1 MAQTKQ
7 TFSFAGGLDTLY
19 SDFLLKDDELRV
31 VLNMHY
37 DNNGALTRRLGY
49 TELGTKPN
57 TDSVKGIF
65 AYYRSD
71 GFKRL
76 MRIAGT
82 KIHGWDGASYSELYT
97 ALTTGL
103 RPSAINFLDNWI
115 LTNGTDAGLS
125 YDGRDFST
133 SRNVNNMPKG
143 KFVRVFKF
151 RVYVAGI
158 AGEPNKVKY
167 SSSAR
172 GFVADPT
179 ADFTLAQQS
188 TGGNLSDGTYY
199 VGYAHRNA
207 FGETKL
213 RTVKTIVLNGGT
225 ATQQINITG
234 LPALPTNATHNT
246 IYISTNSGTQYKQGE
261 TTGTTFDQT
270 AALVTNTVTQPLV
283 NTTYGISW
291 DTADGASSFD
301 AGGGEEGQVTG
312 MDVVNDRLVVYCE
325 FGTFRWDNYK
335 LVKAD
340 TGDGSINH
348 LALARIIR
356 YNFFFNREG
365 VLVYDGVDVKLIS
378 KRIQDYILGIN
389 QSTITDAAG
398 AAYRRK
404 FYLAVG
410 DIAET
415 GRAIAVTKAVLVYD
429 YDQNNWTIYDN
440 HDVTMWATFIT
451 SGKEELYFG
460 TTTGEIMKALTGN
473 SDNGKPIT
481 YRAKIGKKFSGS
493 PEEIK
498 NYSRFISFQENGAG
512 ASLSVT
518 VQGQQPTVLDS
529 LQEEMEMIDSAG
541 LSGRYYEMEI
551 FGSDSSEP
559 MVWNG
564 YQAEIDNQEIAR

>member
-7 TFSFAGGLDTLY
+7 TFSFGGGLDTLY
-19 SDFLLKDDELRV
+19 SDFLMKDDELRLV
-31 VLNMHY
+31 INMHY

-49 TELGTKPN
+49 DELGTKP
-57 TDSVKGIF
+57 DSNAVKGLF

-76 MRIAGT
+76 LRVAGT
-82 KIHGWDGASYSELYT
+82 DIHGWDGASFTELYST
-97 ALTTGL
+97 LTSGV
-103 RPSAINFLDNWI
+103 RPSAVNFLDNWI
-115 LTNGTDAGLS
+115 LSNGTDAAIS

-133 SRNVNNMPKG
+133 TRNVTDMPKG

-158 AGEPNKVKY
+158 DGEPNKVKY
-167 SSSAR
+167 TSAAR
-172 GFVADPT
+172 GFVENPT

-207 FGETKL
+207 YGETKL

-225 ATQQINITG
+225 STQQINITG
-234 LPALPTNATHNT
+234 LPALPSNATHNT
-246 IYISTNSGTQYKQGE
+246 VYISTNSSTQYKQGE

-283 NTTYGISW
+283 NTTYGVSW

-301 AGGGEEGQVTG
+301 AGGGEEGQITG
-312 MDVVNDRLVVYCE
+312 MDVVNDRLVIYCQS
-325 FGTFRWDNYK
+325 GTFRWDNYK

-340 TGDGSINH
+340 TGDGSVNH
-348 LALARIIR
+348 LSLARIIR

-378 KRIQDYILGIN
+378 KRINDYVLGVN
-389 QSTITDAAG
+389 QATIEDSAG
-398 AAYRRK
+398 ISYRRK
-404 FYLAVG
+404 YYLAVG

-415 GRAIAVTKAVLVYD
+415 GRAIAVSKAVLVYD
-429 YDQNNWTIYDN
+429 YDQNNWTVYDN
-440 HDVTMWATFIT
+440 HDVTMWCTYIT
-451 SGKEELYFG
+451 NGVEELYFG

-473 SDNGKPIT
+473 DDNGAAIS
-481 YRAKIGKKFSGS
+481 YRAKIGKKFSGA
-493 PEEIK
+493 PEEVK
-498 NYSRFISFQENGAG
+498 NYSRFVSFQENGAG
-512 ASLSVT
+512 ASLAVHI
-518 VQGQQPTVLDS
+518 QGLEPVVLNS
-529 LQEEMEMIDSAG
+529 LQEEMEEIDASG

-551 FGSDSSEP
+551 FGSDKSEP

-564 YQAEIDNQEIAR
+564 YQAEIDNQDL